1 MNDDLYYDTSTGTRV
16 LRRQMAFSAARIK
29 FEGNVLH
36 SASCRTLAENVAICF
51 QALSLLTGL
60 SVEELEHNTE
70 GITIEAYR
78 SS

>member
-1 MNDDLYYDTSTGTRV
+1 MSGAPQPREV
-16 LRRQMAFSAARIK
+16 LAFSAARVR
-29 FEGNVLH
+29 FQGMVLR
-36 SASCRTLAENVAICF
+36 SAEHRTFAENLAVCF

-70 GITIEAYR
+70 GITIDAYR

>member
-1 MNDDLYYDTSTGTRV
+1 MTKQPPRREVLAFHSARV
-16 LRRQMAFSAARIK
+16 K
-29 FEGNVLH
+29 FAGNVLY
-36 SASCRTLAENVAICF
+36 SANCRSFTENVAVCF

-78 SS
+78 TT